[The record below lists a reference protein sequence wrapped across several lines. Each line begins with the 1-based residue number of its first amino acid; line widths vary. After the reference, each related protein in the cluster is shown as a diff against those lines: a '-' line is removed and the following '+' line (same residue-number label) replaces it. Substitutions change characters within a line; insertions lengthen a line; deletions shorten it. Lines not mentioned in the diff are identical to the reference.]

1 MSVQNITLFRIKRKG
16 ISVSVLAPTFL
27 FIGKSISIRPDTSRT
42 NISWHLYFILLAY
55 ALWYL
60 HCRIHLWPS
69 LPSPDCRPFTSGQL
83 SSGGCT
89 GDWVRNEQE
98 QKYHE
103 PGFGSHWP
111 KTWPSLLKSKS
122 TMLEL
127 WWSWWAMA
135 VTACLNKYVRT
146 SMREMWSHTAG
157 ALKCRGAHGLQFRGL
172 CLMQATNL
180 GPDVRLRWAT

>member
-98 QKYHE
+98 QKYHKATLFTRLWKPLTE
-103 PGFGSHWP
+103 NMAQ
-111 KTWPSLLKSKS
+111 PSKEQKHNAWSSGGVDGQWQSQHASTNMYAQACVKCEVTLLG
-122 TMLEL
+122 
-127 WWSWWAMA
+127 
-135 VTACLNKYVRT
+135 
-146 SMREMWSHTAG
+146 H
-157 ALKCRGAHGLQFRGL
+157 
-172 CLMQATNL
+172 
-180 GPDVRLRWAT
+180 